1 MIDLVHCNE
10 ATSCVI
16 LQFCNIYIG
25 FKGII
30 EILID
35 PQVKLIVYWTGMDTS
50 QFKPLNSRKRFPASQ
65 NNSNNFFRFGDI
77 VCEGCVYICVY
88 IYIYICYLHIM
99 CSLHIQL
106 MCHIVKKHS
115 INSIAYNVKLGG
127 RCTYILVHIF

>member
-50 QFKPLNSRKRFPASQ
+50 QFKPLNSRKRFPHHKITQIIPLDSETY
-65 NNSNNFFRFGDI
+65 FVKD
-77 VCEGCVYICVY
+77 V
-88 IYIYICYLHIM
+88 YICYLHIM